1 MLLQTINELGKG
13 NIEGI
18 VQSSSSIF
26 KDGTLHHAQKIFTE
40 TCEINWNNNTNSI
53 HDLILGLSPYPAAF
67 TFLQGK
73 KLKIFCA
80 EKGNR

>member
-1 MLLQTINELGKG
+1 LLLQTINELGKG

-40 TCEINWNNNTNSI
+40 TCEINWNNNTKFNSQSYSGI
-53 HDLILGLSPYPAAF
+53 IALPCCIYFFTGKEIKNIL
-67 TFLQGK
+67 
-73 KLKIFCA
+73 C
-80 EKGNR
+80 